1 MRQLQVIALCL
12 KNALFLTTYQMINK
26 RKYNCALDTHLYGQM
41 YYNVTGPS
49 FTEGR
54 KSKRR
59 RKRRRNFR
67 EFCVLLNVV
76 SYVLA

>member
-1 MRQLQVIALCL
+1 MVVSRCFGIRILVDCVT
-12 KNALFLTTYQMINK
+12 LFKDIIPGL
-26 RKYNCALDTHLYGQM
+26 
-41 YYNVTGPS
+41 S
-49 FTEGR
+49 FIKGR

-59 RKRRRNFR
+59 RKHRRRRNLR